1 MRAQHLSR
9 VATLLA
15 ALGLASGASAQ
26 SLAEIAAQQKEKRKG
41 KPAKVFTEDDL
52 KRGTSRGTTPDN
64 AGAVVEGEA
73 PATPAPGAAP
83 ASEQGASKSEDEL
96 RAEAQKAWRDQL
108 QKSRDNAAQLSA
120 EVDRL
125 QTSLNDL
132 AQPLYGST
140 RTNRLAALDKAKQ
153 QLATAQQTIVDLEEQ
168 GRRSSYR

>member
-52 KRGTSRGTTPDN
+52 KRGTSPRTTPDD
-64 AGAVVEGEA
+64 AGAVGGEA
-73 PATPAPGAAP
+73 PAAPAPGAAP
-83 ASEQGASKSEDEL
+83 TSEQGASKSEDEL
-96 RAEAQKAWRDQL
+96 RAEAEKAWRDKL
-108 QKSRDNAAQLSA
+108 QKSRDTAAQLTA

-140 RTNRLAALDKAKQ
+140 RTNRMAALDKAKQ
-153 QLATAQQTIVDLEEQ
+153 QLATAQQSIVDLEEQ
-168 GRRSSYR
+168 GRRSGYR